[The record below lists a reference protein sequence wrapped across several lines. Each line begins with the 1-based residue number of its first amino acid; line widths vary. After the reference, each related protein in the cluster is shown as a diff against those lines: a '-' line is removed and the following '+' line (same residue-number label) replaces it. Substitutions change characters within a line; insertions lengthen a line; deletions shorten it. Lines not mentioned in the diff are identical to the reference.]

1 VSAVNISTNLDEL
14 EKLLSLATNQTKQL
28 QETLS
33 SIDNFEL
40 GSGAFKRESKRDV
53 GLTESVKGSHEAN
66 Q

>member
-1 VSAVNISTNLDEL
+1 MNISTNLDEL

-53 GLTESVKGSHEAN
+53 GLTESVKGSYETN